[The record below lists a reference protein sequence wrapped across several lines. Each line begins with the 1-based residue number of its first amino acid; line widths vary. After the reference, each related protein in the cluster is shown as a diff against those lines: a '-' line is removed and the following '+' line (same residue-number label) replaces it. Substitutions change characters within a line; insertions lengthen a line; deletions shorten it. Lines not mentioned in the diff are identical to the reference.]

1 MIKSFLKKIWNIL
14 MLLRVIAFQ
23 LYAMLVVGGSCIV
36 INIFTYLGLPL
47 SWKTAVCVVWT
58 YLYRLGMLVFLQVYI
73 RVSGSI
79 NIEKDF
85 ACIYVSKHQSMLET
99 FMFYGLVGQSQF
111 IMKKELFDTPIFG
124 TAMKN
129 LGSIGIDREKP
140 RESLKKV
147 VVDGKKSLAAGIN
160 VIIFPEGTRVKVG
173 EYPDFQRSAMKLATE
188 AGAFIIPVSHNF
200 GSYFPRKWND
210 LVKPGVARIDFGKR
224 IDPKEFDSNTLTI
237 HCYEVITAKTK
248 ELNG

>member
-1 MIKSFLKKIWNIL
+1 
-14 MLLRVIAFQ
+14 
-23 LYAMLVVGGSCIV
+23 MLVVGGSCIL
-36 INIFTYLGLPL
+36 INIFTYFGLPL
-47 SWKTAVCVVWT
+47 SWKMAVCAVWT

-73 RVSGSI
+73 RATGTI

-99 FMFYGLVGQSQF
+99 FMFYGMVGNCQF
-111 IMKKELFDTPIFG
+111 IMKKELFDAPIFG
-124 TAMKN
+124 QAMRN
-129 LGSIGIDREKP
+129 LGSIGIDRDKP
-140 RESLKKV
+140 RASLKAV
-147 VVDGKKSLAAGIN
+147 VTEGEKYLSEGANI
-160 VIIFPEGTRVKVG
+160 IIFPEGTRVNVG
-173 EYPDFQRSAMKLATE
+173 EYPEFQRSAMKLATD

-210 LVKPGVARIDFGKR
+210 IVKPGIARIDFGKR
-224 IDPKEFDSNTLTI
+224 IDPKEFDSKTLTK